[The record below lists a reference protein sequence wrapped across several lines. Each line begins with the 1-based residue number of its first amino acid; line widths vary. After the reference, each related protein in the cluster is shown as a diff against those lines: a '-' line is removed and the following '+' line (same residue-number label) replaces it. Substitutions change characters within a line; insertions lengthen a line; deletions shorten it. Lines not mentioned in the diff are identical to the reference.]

1 MAQMSFLTELMA
13 LAKMPLLSEYMAL
26 AKDVLL
32 VRVHGSMAKMSYPVL
47 NERPAY
53 LNEFKRQKNYFNEGE

>member
-1 MAQMSFLTELMA
+1 MA